1 MRQSSA
7 GKHSLTPLHN
17 TQRMVRRRWEDGE
30 QTKKAGKAEELGGGE
45 VRAWISR
52 SRENTRSRIKKI
64 RSSRKA
70 EEVGAG
76 KAGAEKVE
84 KRVEEH

>member
-1 MRQSSA
+1 MENRQ
-7 GKHSLTPLHN
+7 
-17 TQRMVRRRWEDGE
+17 RV
-30 QTKKAGKAEELGGGE
+30 AGKAEEVGGGE

-52 SRENTRSRIKKI
+52 SRENTRSRIRENTRSRIKKI

-76 KAGAEKVE
+76 KSGAGKVE